1 MQRRRSARRRIRP
14 AQQTHARQLPAR
26 VFPRGPGQCGIAPA
40 WTHGRKGNASMSEQA
55 TTPPC
60 IIVVFGARG
69 DLTKRLVMPALYNLR
84 RSGALGDEFAIV
96 GMDHGDISERAW
108 RTNMGQSMTQLL
120 SSRDAEF
127 QTDEFDTATW
137 DWLRERMHYLR
148 GDFTDQGAYRS
159 LGGVLDK
166 LHKRY
171 GTQGNVLFYLAT
183 AARFFEPVLLN
194 LGEAGLVRQ
203 HEGEGWRRVIVE
215 KPFGHDLPS
224 AQHLNATVA
233 KVLHEDQ
240 VFRIDHFLGKE
251 TVQNILAFRFANGLF
266 EPVWNRDRI
275 DHVQITAAETI
286 GVEGRG
292 RFYDPTGCLR
302 DMVPNH
308 LFQLLAMIAM
318 EPPAAFTTEAMHRRR
333 AEVIEAVRPIRPED
347 VVRGQYAS
355 GAVNRN
361 AVPGYRE
368 EDTVPEDSD
377 TETYVAMKLQ
387 VDTWRWAGVPFYL
400 RTGKRLRERTT
411 EIAIRFKPAPLAPF
425 RSTEVGGYGPDWLVL
440 HIQPDE
446 GISLQFDVKRPGAQV
461 ALAPVRMDFRYR
473 DWFPKEYTVGYER
486 LLQDCM
492 NGEAGLFQDAAMVE
506 GAWRIVQP
514 ILDAWKQPASDFPN
528 YAAGSAGPSAA
539 DALLAMN
546 GGHAW
551 RALTPGRKPPPRRP
565 PEARAGAA
573 TPVKNATR
581 KTASKVGKAPAKKV
595 TRASARR
602 ASAATAKSS
611 QDAATLSGSAAKK
624 AVRKR
629 ATSKVAKTA
638 AKTVSKTAA
647 GNGAAKKSVS
657 RTAARTPRR

>member
-1 MQRRRSARRRIRP
+1 MQRRGPARRRVRP
-14 AQQTHARQLPAR
+14 TGKTHAWQLPAR
-26 VFPRGPGQCGIAPA
+26 VFPRGPGQCGTAPA
-40 WTHGRKGNASMSEQA
+40 RTHGRRGNTSMNEQQ

-69 DLTKRLVMPALYNLR
+69 DLTRRLVMPALYNLR
-84 RSGALGDEFAIV
+84 RAGALGEQFAIV

-108 RTNMGQSMTQLL
+108 RSNMGQSMTQLL

-127 QTDEFDTATW
+127 QTDEFDTDTW

-148 GDFTDQGAYRS
+148 GDFTDVGAYQA
-159 LGGVLDK
+159 LDGVLEK

-194 LGEAGLVRQ
+194 LGEAGLVKQRENQ
-203 HEGEGWRRVIVE
+203 GWRRVIVE

-224 AQHLNATVA
+224 AVALNATVA

-333 AEVIEAVRPIRPED
+333 AEVIEAVRPIKPED

-368 EDTVPEDSD
+368 EDTVPDDSD

-565 PEARAGAA
+565 PEARASAA
-573 TPVKNATR
+573 TPVKKAT
-581 KTASKVGKAPAKKV
+581 KK
-595 TRASARR
+595 
-602 ASAATAKSS
+602 
-611 QDAATLSGSAAKK
+611 AAKK
-624 AVRKR
+624 ATRTGSASKATKASTKR
-629 ATSKVAKTA
+629 VAKAPRT
-638 AKTVSKTAA
+638 TSSAA
-647 GNGAAKKSVS
+647 GSKAAAKKSS
-657 RTAARTPRR
+657 ARTTRKPRS

>member
-1 MQRRRSARRRIRP
+1 M
-14 AQQTHARQLPAR
+14 
-26 VFPRGPGQCGIAPA
+26 
-40 WTHGRKGNASMSEQA
+40 NEQA

-84 RSGALGDEFAIV
+84 RAGALGEEFAIV

-108 RTNMGQSMTQLL
+108 RSNMGQSMTQLL

-127 QTDEFDTATW
+127 QTDEFDTDTW

-148 GDFTDQGAYRS
+148 GDFTDLGAYQA
-159 LGGVLDK
+159 LDGVLEK

-194 LGEAGLVRQ
+194 LGEAGLVKQRENQ
-203 HEGEGWRRVIVE
+203 GWRRVIVE

-224 AQHLNATVA
+224 AKHLNATVA

-333 AEVIEAVRPIRPED
+333 AEVIEAVRPIKPED

-355 GAVNRN
+355 GAVNRS

-368 EDTVPEDSD
+368 EDTVPDDSE

-565 PEARAGAA
+565 LEVRAGAA
-573 TPVKNATR
+573 TPVK
-581 KTASKVGKAPAKKV
+581 K
-595 TRASARR
+595 
-602 ASAATAKSS
+602 
-611 QDAATLSGSAAKK
+611 AAKK
-624 AVRKR
+624 AAKR
-629 ATSKVAKTA
+629 TSKVPAKRASASSTKPVRASEAASAKPSKKTPAKRVSKQVPKA
-638 AKTVSKTAA
+638 AKTVSKAA
-647 GNGAAKKSVS
+647 VSQVAAKKSAGK
-657 RTAARTPRR
+657 TAARKPRG

>member
-1 MQRRRSARRRIRP
+1 M
-14 AQQTHARQLPAR
+14 
-26 VFPRGPGQCGIAPA
+26 
-40 WTHGRKGNASMSEQA
+40 NEQA

-84 RSGALGDEFAIV
+84 RAGALGEEFAIV

-108 RTNMGQSMTQLL
+108 RSNMGQSMTQLL

-127 QTDEFDTATW
+127 QTDEFDTDTW

-148 GDFTDQGAYRS
+148 GDFTDLGAYQA
-159 LGGVLDK
+159 LDGVLEK

-194 LGEAGLVRQ
+194 LGEAGLVKQRENQ
-203 HEGEGWRRVIVE
+203 GWRRVIVE

-224 AQHLNATVA
+224 AKHLNATVA

-333 AEVIEAVRPIRPED
+333 AEVIEAVRPIKPED

-355 GAVNRN
+355 GAVNRS

-368 EDTVPEDSD
+368 EDTVPDDSE

-565 PEARAGAA
+565 PEVRAGAA
-573 TPVKNATR
+573 TPVKKAA
-581 KTASKVGKAPAKKV
+581 KKAAKKASKAPAK
-595 TRASARR
+595 RASASSTKPVR
-602 ASAATAKSS
+602 ASEAASAKP
-611 QDAATLSGSAAKK
+611 AKK
-624 AVRKR
+624 TPAKR
-629 ATSKVAKTA
+629 VSKQVPKV
-638 AKTVSKTAA
+638 AKTVSKAA
-647 GNGAAKKSVS
+647 VSQVAAKKSAGK
-657 RTAARTPRR
+657 TAARKPRG

>member
-1 MQRRRSARRRIRP
+1 MQRRGPARRRVRP
-14 AQQTHARQLPAR
+14 ARQTHAWQLPAR

-40 WTHGRKGNASMSEQA
+40 WTHGREGDASMSEQV

-69 DLTKRLVMPALYNLR
+69 DLTRRLVMPALYNLR
-84 RSGALGDEFAIV
+84 RAGALGEEFAIV
-96 GMDHGDISERAW
+96 GMDHGDITERAW
-108 RTNMGQSMTQLL
+108 RTNMGKAMTELL

-127 QTDEFDTATW
+127 QADGFDTDTW
-137 DWLRERMHYLR
+137 DWLRERMHYVR
-148 GDFTDQGAYRS
+148 GDFTDLRAYQA
-159 LGGVLDK
+159 LDGVLEK

-171 GTQGNVLFYLAT
+171 GTRGNVLFYLAT

-194 LGEAGLVRQ
+194 LGEAGLVKQR
-203 HEGEGWRRVIVE
+203 EGAGWRRVIVE

-224 AQHLNATVA
+224 AKHLNATVA
-233 KVLHEDQ
+233 RVLHEDQ

-333 AEVIEAVRPIRPED
+333 AEVIEAVRPIKPED

-355 GAVNRN
+355 GAVNRS

-368 EDTVPEDSD
+368 EDTVPDESE
-377 TETYVAMKLQ
+377 TETFVAMKLQ

-514 ILDAWKQPASDFPN
+514 ILDAWKQPPSDFPN

-573 TPVKNATR
+573 VPAKKSAKKAVKKAA
-581 KTASKVGKAPAKKV
+581 KKVAKAPAK
-595 TRASARR
+595 R
-602 ASAATAKSS
+602 SAA
-611 QDAATLSGSAAKK
+611 AAGKSAAAASPSKATTK
-624 AVRKR
+624 AVTKR
-629 ATSKVAKTA
+629 ATKKATKPATKAV
-638 AKTVSKTAA
+638 
-647 GNGAAKKSVS
+647 KKSAS
-657 RTAARTPRR
+657 

>member
-1 MQRRRSARRRIRP
+1 
-14 AQQTHARQLPAR
+14 
-26 VFPRGPGQCGIAPA
+26 
-40 WTHGRKGNASMSEQA
+40 MSEQA

-60 IIVVFGARG
+60 IIVVLGARG

-84 RSGALGDEFAIV
+84 RAGALGEQFAIV

-108 RTNMGQSMTQLL
+108 RTTMGQSMTQLL

-127 QTDEFDTATW
+127 QTDEFDTDTW

-148 GDFTDQGAYRS
+148 GDFTDLGAYQA
-159 LGGVLDK
+159 LDGVLDK

-194 LGEAGLVRQ
+194 LGEAGLVKQR
-203 HEGEGWRRVIVE
+203 EGEGWRRVIVE

-224 AQHLNATVA
+224 AKHLNATVG

-333 AEVIEAVRPIRPED
+333 AEVIEAVRPIKPED

-355 GAVNRN
+355 GAVSRS

-368 EDTVPEDSD
+368 EDTVPEDSE

-425 RSTEVGGYGPDWLVL
+425 RSTEVDGYGPDWLVL

-514 ILDAWKQPASDFPN
+514 ILDAWKQPPSDFPN

-573 TPVKNATR
+573 TPVKKAA
-581 KTASKVGKAPAKKV
+581 KKIAKKASKATPKRAAAPAAKSTQGAAGSPGKVAKTSVTRRATKKV
-595 TRASARR
+595 AKAAARTV
-602 ASAATAKSS
+602 SKAAAGK
-611 QDAATLSGSAAKK
+611 SAAKK
-624 AVRKR
+624 SA
-629 ATSKVAKTA
+629 
-638 AKTVSKTAA
+638 SKTA
-647 GNGAAKKSVS
+647 V
-657 RTAARTPRR
+657 RTPRS

>member
-1 MQRRRSARRRIRP
+1 
-14 AQQTHARQLPAR
+14 
-26 VFPRGPGQCGIAPA
+26 
-40 WTHGRKGNASMSEQA
+40 MSEQA

-96 GMDHGDISERAW
+96 GMDHGDISERVW

-127 QTDEFDTATW
+127 QTDEFDAATW

-203 HEGEGWRRVIVE
+203 REGEGWRRVIVE

-292 RFYDPTGCLR
+292 RFYDATGCLR

-368 EDTVPEDSD
+368 EDTVPDDSD

-514 ILDAWKQPASDFPN
+514 ILDAWKQPPSDFPN

>member
-1 MQRRRSARRRIRP
+1 MNE
-14 AQQTHARQLPAR
+14 QQ
-26 VFPRGPGQCGIAPA
+26 
-40 WTHGRKGNASMSEQA
+40 

-69 DLTKRLVMPALYNLR
+69 DLTRRLVMPALYNLR
-84 RSGALGDEFAIV
+84 RAGALGEQFAIV

-108 RTNMGQSMTQLL
+108 RSNMGQSMTQLL

-127 QTDEFDTATW
+127 QTDEFDTDTW

-148 GDFTDQGAYRS
+148 GDFTDVGAYQA
-159 LGGVLDK
+159 LDGVLEK

-194 LGEAGLVRQ
+194 LGEAGLVKQRENQ
-203 HEGEGWRRVIVE
+203 GWRRVIVE

-224 AQHLNATVA
+224 AVALNATVA

-333 AEVIEAVRPIRPED
+333 AEVIEAVRPIKPED

-368 EDTVPEDSD
+368 EDTVPDDSD

-565 PEARAGAA
+565 PEARASAA
-573 TPVKNATR
+573 TPVKKAT
-581 KTASKVGKAPAKKV
+581 KK
-595 TRASARR
+595 
-602 ASAATAKSS
+602 
-611 QDAATLSGSAAKK
+611 AAKK
-624 AVRKR
+624 ATRTGSASKATKASTKR
-629 ATSKVAKTA
+629 VAKAPRT
-638 AKTVSKTAA
+638 TSSAA
-647 GNGAAKKSVS
+647 GSKAAAKKSS
-657 RTAARTPRR
+657 ARTTRKPRS

>member
-1 MQRRRSARRRIRP
+1 M
-14 AQQTHARQLPAR
+14 
-26 VFPRGPGQCGIAPA
+26 
-40 WTHGRKGNASMSEQA
+40 NEQE

-60 IIVVFGARG
+60 IIVVLGARG

-84 RSGALGDEFAIV
+84 RAGALGEQFAIV
-96 GMDHGDISERAW
+96 GMDHGDISERSW
-108 RTNMGQSMTQLL
+108 RTMMGQSMTELL

-127 QTDEFDTATW
+127 QTDEFDTDTW
-137 DWLRERMHYLR
+137 EWLRERMHYLR
-148 GDFTDQGAYRS
+148 GDFTDLGAYQA
-159 LGGVLDK
+159 LDGVLEK

-194 LGEAGLVRQ
+194 LGEAGLVKQR
-203 HEGEGWRRVIVE
+203 EGQGWRRVIVE

-224 AQHLNATVA
+224 AVALNATVA
-233 KVLHEDQ
+233 RVLHEDQ

-333 AEVIEAVRPIRPED
+333 AEVIEAVRPIKPED

-355 GAVNRN
+355 GAVSRS

-368 EDTVPEDSD
+368 EDTVPEDSE

-492 NGEAGLFQDAAMVE
+492 KGEAGLFQDAAMVE
-506 GAWRIVQP
+506 AAWRIVQP
-514 ILDAWKQPASDFPN
+514 ILDAWKQPPSDFPN

-551 RALTPGRKPPPRRP
+551 RALTPGRKPPPRRA
-565 PEARAGAA
+565 PEARSSAA
-573 TPVKNATR
+573 TPIKKATK
-581 KTASKVGKAPAKKV
+581 KT
-595 TRASARR
+595 
-602 ASAATAKSS
+602 
-611 QDAATLSGSAAKK
+611 AKK
-624 AVRKR
+624 AGKATPKR
-629 ATSKVAKTA
+629 AAAPAAKSAQGAAGSPGKVAKTSVTKRATKKVAKAA
-638 AKTVSKTAA
+638 AKTVSKAAA
-647 GNGAAKKSVS
+647 GKSAAKKSAS
-657 RTAARTPRR
+657 KAAVRTPRS

>member
-1 MQRRRSARRRIRP
+1 MQRRGPARRRVRP
-14 AQQTHARQLPAR
+14 AWQTHAWQLPAR

-40 WTHGRKGNASMSEQA
+40 WTHGREGDASMSEQV

-69 DLTKRLVMPALYNLR
+69 DLTRRLVMPALYNLR
-84 RSGALGDEFAIV
+84 RAGALGDEFAIV
-96 GMDHGDISERAW
+96 GMDHGDITERAW
-108 RTNMGQSMTQLL
+108 RTNMGKAMTELL

-127 QTDEFDTATW
+127 QADGFDTDTW
-137 DWLRERMHYLR
+137 DWLRERMHYVR
-148 GDFTDQGAYRS
+148 GDFTDLRAYQS
-159 LGGVLDK
+159 LDGVLEK

-171 GTQGNVLFYLAT
+171 GTRGNVLFYLAT

-194 LGEAGLVRQ
+194 LGEAGLVKQ
-203 HEGEGWRRVIVE
+203 HEGAGWRRVIVE

-224 AQHLNATVA
+224 AKHLNATVA
-233 KVLHEDQ
+233 RVLHEDQ
-240 VFRIDHFLGKE
+240 MFRIDHFLGKE

-333 AEVIEAVRPIRPED
+333 AEVIEAVRPIKPED

-355 GAVNRN
+355 GAVNRS

-368 EDTVPEDSD
+368 EDTVPDESE
-377 TETYVAMKLQ
+377 TETFVAMKLQ

-514 ILDAWKQPASDFPN
+514 ILDAWKQPPSDFPN

-573 TPVKNATR
+573 
-581 KTASKVGKAPAKKV
+581 APAKK
-595 TRASARR
+595 S
-602 ASAATAKSS
+602 
-611 QDAATLSGSAAKK
+611 AKK
-624 AVRKR
+624 AVNKAAKKVAKVPAKRSAAVAGKSAAAASPSKAASKAVTKR
-629 ATSKVAKTA
+629 ATKKATKPATKV
-638 AKTVSKTAA
+638 V
-647 GNGAAKKSVS
+647 KKSAS
-657 RTAARTPRR
+657 

>member
-1 MQRRRSARRRIRP
+1 
-14 AQQTHARQLPAR
+14 
-26 VFPRGPGQCGIAPA
+26 
-40 WTHGRKGNASMSEQA
+40 MSEQA

-84 RSGALGDEFAIV
+84 RSGALGDDFAIV

-194 LGEAGLVRQ
+194 LGEAGLVKQR
-203 HEGEGWRRVIVE
+203 EGEGWRRVIVE
-215 KPFGHDLPS
+215 KPFGHNLPS

-333 AEVIEAVRPIRPED
+333 AEVIEAVRPIKPED

-368 EDTVPEDSD
+368 EDTVPDDSD

-514 ILDAWKQPASDFPN
+514 ILDAWKQPPSDFPN

-573 TPVKNATR
+573 TPIKKTTK
-581 KTASKVGKAPAKKV
+581 KTAKKAGKATPKRAAAPSAKSTQGAAGSPGKVAKTSVTKRATKKV
-595 TRASARR
+595 AK
-602 ASAATAKSS
+602 AAVKAVSN
-611 QDAATLSGSAAKK
+611 AAAGKSAAKK
-624 AVRKR
+624 SA
-629 ATSKVAKTA
+629 
-638 AKTVSKTAA
+638 SKTA
-647 GNGAAKKSVS
+647 V
-657 RTAARTPRR
+657 RIPRR

>member
-1 MQRRRSARRRIRP
+1 M
-14 AQQTHARQLPAR
+14 
-26 VFPRGPGQCGIAPA
+26 
-40 WTHGRKGNASMSEQA
+40 NEQE

-60 IIVVFGARG
+60 IIVVLGARG

-84 RSGALGDEFAIV
+84 RAGALGEQFAIV
-96 GMDHGDISERAW
+96 GMDHGDISERSW
-108 RTNMGQSMTQLL
+108 RTMMGQSMTELL

-127 QTDEFDTATW
+127 QTDEFDTDTW
-137 DWLRERMHYLR
+137 EWLRERMHYLR
-148 GDFTDQGAYRS
+148 GDFTDLGAYQA
-159 LGGVLDK
+159 LDGVLEK

-194 LGEAGLVRQ
+194 LGEAGLVKQR
-203 HEGEGWRRVIVE
+203 EGQGWRRVIVE

-224 AQHLNATVA
+224 AVALNATVA
-233 KVLHEDQ
+233 RVLHEDQ

-333 AEVIEAVRPIRPED
+333 AEVIEAVRPIKPED

-355 GAVNRN
+355 GAVSRS

-368 EDTVPEDSD
+368 EDTVPEDSE

-492 NGEAGLFQDAAMVE
+492 KGEAGLFQDAAMVE
-506 GAWRIVQP
+506 AAWRIVQP
-514 ILDAWKQPASDFPN
+514 ILDAWKQPPSDFPN

-551 RALTPGRKPPPRRP
+551 RALTPGRKPPPRRA
-565 PEARAGAA
+565 PEARSSAA
-573 TPVKNATR
+573 TPIKKATK
-581 KTASKVGKAPAKKV
+581 KTAKKAGKATPKRAAAPAAKSAQGAAGSPGKVAKTSVTKRATKKVAKAAAKTVGKA
-595 TRASARR
+595 
-602 ASAATAKSS
+602 AAGK
-611 QDAATLSGSAAKK
+611 SAAKK
-624 AVRKR
+624 SASKAAV
-629 ATSKVAKTA
+629 
-638 AKTVSKTAA
+638 
-647 GNGAAKKSVS
+647 
-657 RTAARTPRR
+657 RTPRS

>member
-1 MQRRRSARRRIRP
+1 M
-14 AQQTHARQLPAR
+14 
-26 VFPRGPGQCGIAPA
+26 
-40 WTHGRKGNASMSEQA
+40 NEQE

-60 IIVVFGARG
+60 IIVVLGARG

-84 RSGALGDEFAIV
+84 RAGALGEQFAIV
-96 GMDHGDISERAW
+96 GMDHGDISERSW
-108 RTNMGQSMTQLL
+108 RTMMGQSMTELL

-127 QTDEFDTATW
+127 QTDEFDTDTW
-137 DWLRERMHYLR
+137 EWLRERMHYLR
-148 GDFTDQGAYRS
+148 GDFTDLGAYQA
-159 LGGVLDK
+159 LDGVLEK

-194 LGEAGLVRQ
+194 LGEAELVKQR
-203 HEGEGWRRVIVE
+203 EGQGWRRVIVE

-224 AQHLNATVA
+224 AVALNATVA
-233 KVLHEDQ
+233 RVLHEDQ

-333 AEVIEAVRPIRPED
+333 AEVIEAVRPIKPED

-355 GAVNRN
+355 GAVSRS

-368 EDTVPEDSD
+368 EDTVPEDSE

-492 NGEAGLFQDAAMVE
+492 KGEAGLFQDAAMVE
-506 GAWRIVQP
+506 AAWRIVQP
-514 ILDAWKQPASDFPN
+514 ILDAWKQPPSDFPN

-551 RALTPGRKPPPRRP
+551 RALTPGRKPPPRRA
-565 PEARAGAA
+565 PEARSSAA
-573 TPVKNATR
+573 TPIKKATK
-581 KTASKVGKAPAKKV
+581 KT
-595 TRASARR
+595 
-602 ASAATAKSS
+602 
-611 QDAATLSGSAAKK
+611 AKK
-624 AVRKR
+624 ASKATPKR
-629 ATSKVAKTA
+629 AAAPAAKSAQGAAGSPGKVAKTSVTKRATKKVAKAA
-638 AKTVSKTAA
+638 AKTVSKAAA
-647 GNGAAKKSVS
+647 GKSAAKKSASKTAVRTS
-657 RTAARTPRR
+657 RS

>member
-1 MQRRRSARRRIRP
+1 
-14 AQQTHARQLPAR
+14 
-26 VFPRGPGQCGIAPA
+26 
-40 WTHGRKGNASMSEQA
+40 MSEQA

-203 HEGEGWRRVIVE
+203 REGEGWRRVIVE

-224 AQHLNATVA
+224 AQHLNVTVA

-333 AEVIEAVRPIRPED
+333 AEVIEAVRPIKPED

-368 EDTVPEDSD
+368 EDTVPDDSD

-514 ILDAWKQPASDFPN
+514 ILDAWKQPPSDFPN

>member
-1 MQRRRSARRRIRP
+1 M
-14 AQQTHARQLPAR
+14 
-26 VFPRGPGQCGIAPA
+26 
-40 WTHGRKGNASMSEQA
+40 NEQA

-84 RSGALGDEFAIV
+84 RAGALGEEFAIV

-108 RTNMGQSMTQLL
+108 RSNMGQSMTQLL

-127 QTDEFDTATW
+127 QTDEFDTDTW

-148 GDFTDQGAYRS
+148 GDFTDLGAYQA
-159 LGGVLDK
+159 LDGVLEK

-171 GTQGNVLFYLAT
+171 GTQGNVLFYLAP

-194 LGEAGLVRQ
+194 LGEAGLVKQRENQ
-203 HEGEGWRRVIVE
+203 GWRRVIVE

-224 AQHLNATVA
+224 AKHLNATVA

-333 AEVIEAVRPIRPED
+333 AEVIEAVRPIKPED

-355 GAVNRN
+355 GAVNRS

-368 EDTVPEDSD
+368 EDTVPDDSE

-565 PEARAGAA
+565 PEVRAGAA
-573 TPVKNATR
+573 APVKKAA
-581 KTASKVGKAPAKKV
+581 KKAAKKASKAPAK
-595 TRASARR
+595 RASASSTKPVRATEA
-602 ASAATAKSS
+602 ASAKP
-611 QDAATLSGSAAKK
+611 AKK
-624 AVRKR
+624 TPAKR
-629 ATSKVAKTA
+629 VSKQVPKA
-638 AKTVSKTAA
+638 AKTVSKAA
-647 GNGAAKKSVS
+647 VSQVAAKKSAGK
-657 RTAARTPRR
+657 TAARKPRG

>member
-1 MQRRRSARRRIRP
+1 
-14 AQQTHARQLPAR
+14 
-26 VFPRGPGQCGIAPA
+26 
-40 WTHGRKGNASMSEQA
+40 MSEQA

-203 HEGEGWRRVIVE
+203 REGEGWRRVIVE

-224 AQHLNATVA
+224 AKHLNATVA

-368 EDTVPEDSD
+368 EDTVPDDSD

-514 ILDAWKQPASDFPN
+514 ILDAWKQPPSDFPN

>member
-1 MQRRRSARRRIRP
+1 
-14 AQQTHARQLPAR
+14 
-26 VFPRGPGQCGIAPA
+26 
-40 WTHGRKGNASMSEQA
+40 MSEQA

-203 HEGEGWRRVIVE
+203 REGEGWRRVIVE

-224 AQHLNATVA
+224 AKHLNATVA

-514 ILDAWKQPASDFPN
+514 ILDAWKQPPSDFPN

-551 RALTPGRKPPPRRP
+551 RALTPGRKPPPRRL
-565 PEARAGAA
+565 PEVRAGAA
-573 TPVKNATR
+573 TPVK
-581 KTASKVGKAPAKKV
+581 KAPRK
-595 TRASARR
+595 
-602 ASAATAKSS
+602 
-611 QDAATLSGSAAKK
+611 AAKK
-624 AVRKR
+624 TSKSPTGRASVATAAPSEGTAGASRKVARKAVTKY
-629 ATSKVAKTA
+629 SSKKVAKTP
-638 AKTVSKTAA
+638 AKSLGKSAVGKTA
-647 GNGAAKKSVS
+647 K
-657 RTAARTPRR
+657 ARKPRS

>member
-1 MQRRRSARRRIRP
+1 M
-14 AQQTHARQLPAR
+14 
-26 VFPRGPGQCGIAPA
+26 
-40 WTHGRKGNASMSEQA
+40 NEQE

-60 IIVVFGARG
+60 IIVVLGARG

-84 RSGALGDEFAIV
+84 RAGALGEQFAIV
-96 GMDHGDISERAW
+96 GMDHGDISERSW
-108 RTNMGQSMTQLL
+108 RTMMGQSMTELL

-127 QTDEFDTATW
+127 QTDEFDTDTW
-137 DWLRERMHYLR
+137 EWLRERMHYLR
-148 GDFTDQGAYRS
+148 GDFTDLGAYQA
-159 LGGVLDK
+159 LDGVLEK

-194 LGEAGLVRQ
+194 LGEAGLVKQR
-203 HEGEGWRRVIVE
+203 EGQGWRRVIVE

-224 AQHLNATVA
+224 AVALNATVA
-233 KVLHEDQ
+233 RVLHEDQ

-333 AEVIEAVRPIRPED
+333 AEVIEAVRPIKPED

-355 GAVNRN
+355 GAVSRS

-368 EDTVPEDSD
+368 EDTVPEDSE

-492 NGEAGLFQDAAMVE
+492 KGEAGLFQDAAMVE
-506 GAWRIVQP
+506 AAWRIVQP
-514 ILDAWKQPASDFPN
+514 ILDAWKQPPSDFPN

-551 RALTPGRKPPPRRP
+551 RALTPGRKPPPRRG
-565 PEARAGAA
+565 PEARSSAA
-573 TPVKNATR
+573 TPVKKATK
-581 KTASKVGKAPAKKV
+581 KT
-595 TRASARR
+595 
-602 ASAATAKSS
+602 
-611 QDAATLSGSAAKK
+611 AKK
-624 AVRKR
+624 ASKATPKR
-629 ATSKVAKTA
+629 AAAPAAKSAQGAAGSHGKVAKTSVTKRATKKVAKAA
-638 AKTVSKTAA
+638 AKTVSKAAA
-647 GNGAAKKSVS
+647 GKSAAKKPASK
-657 RTAARTPRR
+657 TAVRTPRS

>member
-1 MQRRRSARRRIRP
+1 
-14 AQQTHARQLPAR
+14 
-26 VFPRGPGQCGIAPA
+26 
-40 WTHGRKGNASMSEQA
+40 MSEQA

-60 IIVVFGARG
+60 IIVVLGARG

-84 RSGALGDEFAIV
+84 RAGALGEQFAIV

-108 RTNMGQSMTQLL
+108 RTTMGQSMTQLL

-127 QTDEFDTATW
+127 QTDQFDTDTW

-148 GDFTDQGAYRS
+148 GDFTDLGAYQA
-159 LGGVLDK
+159 LDGVLDK

-203 HEGEGWRRVIVE
+203 REGEGWRRVIVE

-224 AQHLNATVA
+224 AKHLNATVG

-333 AEVIEAVRPIRPED
+333 AEVIEAVRPIKPED

-355 GAVNRN
+355 GAVSRS

-368 EDTVPEDSD
+368 EDTVPEDSE

-425 RSTEVGGYGPDWLVL
+425 RSTEVDGYGPDWLVL

-514 ILDAWKQPASDFPN
+514 ILDAWKQPPSDFPN

-573 TPVKNATR
+573 TPVKKAA
-581 KTASKVGKAPAKKV
+581 KKIAKKASKATPKRAAAPAAKSTQGAAGSPGKVAKTSVTRRATKKV
-595 TRASARR
+595 AKAAARTV
-602 ASAATAKSS
+602 SKAAAGK
-611 QDAATLSGSAAKK
+611 SAAKK
-624 AVRKR
+624 SA
-629 ATSKVAKTA
+629 
-638 AKTVSKTAA
+638 SKTA
-647 GNGAAKKSVS
+647 V
-657 RTAARTPRR
+657 RTPRS

>member
-1 MQRRRSARRRIRP
+1 M
-14 AQQTHARQLPAR
+14 
-26 VFPRGPGQCGIAPA
+26 
-40 WTHGRKGNASMSEQA
+40 NEQE

-84 RSGALGDEFAIV
+84 RAGALGEPFAIV

-108 RTNMGQSMTQLL
+108 RTNMGQSMTELL
-120 SSRDAEF
+120 GSRDAEF
-127 QTDEFDTATW
+127 QTDEFDTDTW

-148 GDFTDQGAYRS
+148 GDFTDLGAYQA
-159 LGGVLDK
+159 LDGALDK

-194 LGEAGLVRQ
+194 LGEAGLIEKR
-203 HEGEGWRRVIVE
+203 EGEGWRRVIVE
-215 KPFGHDLPS
+215 KPFGHDLLS

-333 AEVIEAVRPIRPED
+333 AEVIEAVRPIKPED

-355 GAVNRN
+355 GAVSRS

-368 EDTVPEDSD
+368 EDTVPEDSE

-473 DWFPKEYTVGYER
+473 DWFPKGYTVGYER

-514 ILDAWKQPASDFPN
+514 ILDAWKQPPSDFPN

-551 RALTPGRKPPPRRP
+551 RALTPGRKPPPRRA
-565 PEARAGAA
+565 PEARSSAA
-573 TPVKNATR
+573 TPIKKATK
-581 KTASKVGKAPAKKV
+581 KTAKNTKETAKKV
-595 TRASARR
+595 SKAPARR
-602 ASAATAKSS
+602 ASAAAAKPS
-611 QDAATLSGSAAKK
+611 QDAAASSGSAVKK
-624 AVRKR
+624 AVTKR
-629 ATSKVAKTA
+629 LTKKVAKAA
-638 AKTVSKTAA
+638 AKTVGKAAAGKSAAEKSVSKTA
-647 GNGAAKKSVS
+647 S
-657 RTAARTPRR
+657 RAPHR

>member
-1 MQRRRSARRRIRP
+1 MNE
-14 AQQTHARQLPAR
+14 QQ
-26 VFPRGPGQCGIAPA
+26 
-40 WTHGRKGNASMSEQA
+40 

-69 DLTKRLVMPALYNLR
+69 DLTRRLVMPALYNLR
-84 RSGALGDEFAIV
+84 RSGALGDDFAIV

-108 RTNMGQSMTQLL
+108 RTNMGKAMTQLL

-127 QTDEFDTATW
+127 QTDAFDTVTW
-137 DWLRERMHYLR
+137 EWLRERMHYVR
-148 GDFTDQGAYRS
+148 GDFTDQGAYQS

-194 LGEAGLVRQ
+194 LGEAGLVKQR
-203 HEGEGWRRVIVE
+203 EGEGWRRVIVE

-224 AQHLNATVA
+224 AIALNATVA

-333 AEVIEAVRPIRPED
+333 AEVIEAVRPIKPED

-355 GAVNRN
+355 GAVNRS

-565 PEARAGAA
+565 PEVRASAA
-573 TPVKNATR
+573 TPVKKASKPATR
-581 KTASKVGKAPAKKV
+581 NAGAAPAK
-595 TRASARR
+595 RAPAT
-602 ASAATAKSS
+602 TAKAAEVSS
-611 QDAATLSGSAAKK
+611 GGSTTRAKK
-624 AVRKR
+624 AVAKR
-629 ATSKVAKTA
+629 A
-638 AKTVSKTAA
+638 AKTTAKTTRRVGIKTATGNAA
-647 GNGAAKKSVS
+647 GKKAPA
-657 RTAARTPRR
+657 RRAARKPAS

>member
-1 MQRRRSARRRIRP
+1 
-14 AQQTHARQLPAR
+14 
-26 VFPRGPGQCGIAPA
+26 
-40 WTHGRKGNASMSEQA
+40 MSEQA

-60 IIVVFGARG
+60 IIVVLGARG

-84 RSGALGDEFAIV
+84 RAGALGEQFAIV

-108 RTNMGQSMTQLL
+108 RTTMGQSMTQLL

-127 QTDEFDTATW
+127 QTDQFDTDTW

-148 GDFTDQGAYRS
+148 GDFTDLGAYQA
-159 LGGVLDK
+159 LDGVLDK

-203 HEGEGWRRVIVE
+203 REGEGWRRVIVE

-224 AQHLNATVA
+224 AKHLNATVG

-333 AEVIEAVRPIRPED
+333 AEVIEAVRPIKPED

-355 GAVNRN
+355 GAVSRS

-368 EDTVPEDSD
+368 EDTVPEDSE

-514 ILDAWKQPASDFPN
+514 ILDAWKQPPSDFPN

-573 TPVKNATR
+573 TPVKKAA
-581 KTASKVGKAPAKKV
+581 KKIPKKASKATPKRAAAPAAKSTQGAAGSPGKVAKTSVTRRATKKV
-595 TRASARR
+595 AKAAARTV
-602 ASAATAKSS
+602 SKAAAGK
-611 QDAATLSGSAAKK
+611 SAAKK
-624 AVRKR
+624 SA
-629 ATSKVAKTA
+629 
-638 AKTVSKTAA
+638 SKTA
-647 GNGAAKKSVS
+647 V
-657 RTAARTPRR
+657 RTPRS

>member
-1 MQRRRSARRRIRP
+1 
-14 AQQTHARQLPAR
+14 
-26 VFPRGPGQCGIAPA
+26 
-40 WTHGRKGNASMSEQA
+40 MSEQA

-84 RSGALGDEFAIV
+84 RSGALGDDFAIV

-194 LGEAGLVRQ
+194 LGEAGLVKQR
-203 HEGEGWRRVIVE
+203 EGEGWRRVIVE

-333 AEVIEAVRPIRPED
+333 AEVIEAVRPIKPED

-368 EDTVPEDSD
+368 EDTVPDDSD

-514 ILDAWKQPASDFPN
+514 ILDAWKQPPSDFPN

-565 PEARAGAA
+565 PEAPAGAA
-573 TPVKNATR
+573 TPIKKTTK
-581 KTASKVGKAPAKKV
+581 KTAKKAGKATPKRAAAPSAKSTQGAAGSPGKVAKTSVTKRATKKV
-595 TRASARR
+595 AK
-602 ASAATAKSS
+602 AAAKAVSN
-611 QDAATLSGSAAKK
+611 AAAGKSAAKK
-624 AVRKR
+624 SA
-629 ATSKVAKTA
+629 
-638 AKTVSKTAA
+638 SKTA
-647 GNGAAKKSVS
+647 G
-657 RTAARTPRR
+657 RIPRR

>member
-1 MQRRRSARRRIRP
+1 MQRRGPARRRVRP
-14 AQQTHARQLPAR
+14 TCETHAWQLPPR
-26 VFPRGPGQCGIAPA
+26 VFPRGPGQCGTAPA
-40 WTHGRKGNASMSEQA
+40 RAHGRKGNASMNEQQ

-69 DLTKRLVMPALYNLR
+69 DLTRRLVMPALYNLR
-84 RSGALGDEFAIV
+84 RAGALGDDFAIV

-108 RTNMGQSMTQLL
+108 RTNMGKAMTQLL

-127 QTDEFDTATW
+127 QTDAFDTATW

-148 GDFTDQGAYRS
+148 GDFTDQGAYQS

-194 LGEAGLVRQ
+194 LGEAGLVKQR
-203 HEGEGWRRVIVE
+203 EGQGWRRVIVE

-224 AQHLNATVA
+224 AIALNATVA

-333 AEVIEAVRPIRPED
+333 AEVIEAVRPIKPED

-355 GAVNRN
+355 GAVNRS

-368 EDTVPEDSD
+368 EDTVPDDSD

-565 PEARAGAA
+565 PEVRTSAMTPAGKTRKSAAKRA
-573 TPVKNATR
+573 TPPTASRASTATKKSTQASAALKGKVAKAVVKPATR
-581 KTASKVGKAPAKKV
+581 KIAKTTRKAVGDRIEAQ
-595 TRASARR
+595 T
-602 ASAATAKSS
+602 SAAARPK
-611 QDAATLSGSAAKK
+611 
-624 AVRKR
+624 RK
-629 ATSKVAKTA
+629 
-638 AKTVSKTAA
+638 
-647 GNGAAKKSVS
+647 
-657 RTAARTPRR
+657 PRS

>member
-1 MQRRRSARRRIRP
+1 
-14 AQQTHARQLPAR
+14 
-26 VFPRGPGQCGIAPA
+26 
-40 WTHGRKGNASMSEQA
+40 MSEQA

-60 IIVVFGARG
+60 IIVLFGARG

-203 HEGEGWRRVIVE
+203 REGEGWRRVIVE

-514 ILDAWKQPASDFPN
+514 ILDAWKQPPSDFPN

-611 QDAATLSGSAAKK
+611 QDAATSSGSAAKK

>member
-1 MQRRRSARRRIRP
+1 
-14 AQQTHARQLPAR
+14 
-26 VFPRGPGQCGIAPA
+26 
-40 WTHGRKGNASMSEQA
+40 MSEQA

-127 QTDEFDTATW
+127 QTDQFDTATW

-166 LHKRY
+166 LHKHY

-203 HEGEGWRRVIVE
+203 REGEGWRRVIVE

-233 KVLHEDQ
+233 RVLHEDQ

-333 AEVIEAVRPIRPED
+333 AEVIEAVRPIKPED

-368 EDTVPEDSD
+368 EDTVPDDSD

-514 ILDAWKQPASDFPN
+514 ILDAWKQPPSDFPN

-565 PEARAGAA
+565 PEVRAGAA
-573 TPVKNATR
+573 TPVKKAAK
-581 KTASKVGKAPAKKV
+581 KTASRVGKAPAKKLAS
-595 TRASARR
+595 ASARR

-611 QDAATLSGSAAKK
+611 QDAATSSGGAAKK
-624 AVRKR
+624 TVRKR
-629 ATSKVAKTA
+629 ATSKVAKVA
-638 AKTVSKTAA
+638 GNTAA
-647 GNGAAKKSVS
+647 GKGAAKKSASKTV
-657 RTAARTPRR
+657 ARTPRR

>member
-1 MQRRRSARRRIRP
+1 
-14 AQQTHARQLPAR
+14 
-26 VFPRGPGQCGIAPA
+26 
-40 WTHGRKGNASMSEQA
+40 MSEQA

-96 GMDHGDISERAW
+96 GMDHGDISERVW

-203 HEGEGWRRVIVE
+203 REGEGWRRVIVE

-292 RFYDPTGCLR
+292 RFYDATGCLR

-368 EDTVPEDSD
+368 EDTVPDDSD

-514 ILDAWKQPASDFPN
+514 ILDAWKQPPSDFPN

>member
-1 MQRRRSARRRIRP
+1 
-14 AQQTHARQLPAR
+14 
-26 VFPRGPGQCGIAPA
+26 
-40 WTHGRKGNASMSEQA
+40 MSEQA

-60 IIVVFGARG
+60 IIVVLGARG

-84 RSGALGDEFAIV
+84 RAGALGEQFAIV

-108 RTNMGQSMTQLL
+108 RTTMGQSMTQLL

-127 QTDEFDTATW
+127 QTDQFDTDTW

-148 GDFTDQGAYRS
+148 GDFTDLGAYQA
-159 LGGVLDK
+159 LDGVLDK

-194 LGEAGLVRQ
+194 LGEAGLVKQR
-203 HEGEGWRRVIVE
+203 EGEGWRRVIVE

-224 AQHLNATVA
+224 AKHLNATVG

-333 AEVIEAVRPIRPED
+333 AEVIEAVRPIKPED

-355 GAVNRN
+355 GAVSRS

-368 EDTVPEDSD
+368 EDTVPEDSE

-425 RSTEVGGYGPDWLVL
+425 RSTEVDGYGPDWLVL

-514 ILDAWKQPASDFPN
+514 ILDAWKQPPSDFPN

-573 TPVKNATR
+573 TPVKKAA
-581 KTASKVGKAPAKKV
+581 KKIAKKASKATPKRAAAPAAKSTQGAAGSPGKVAKTSVTRRATKKV
-595 TRASARR
+595 AKAAARTV
-602 ASAATAKSS
+602 SKAAAGK
-611 QDAATLSGSAAKK
+611 SAAKK
-624 AVRKR
+624 SA
-629 ATSKVAKTA
+629 
-638 AKTVSKTAA
+638 SKTA
-647 GNGAAKKSVS
+647 V
-657 RTAARTPRR
+657 RTPRS

>member
-1 MQRRRSARRRIRP
+1 MQRRGPARRRVRP
-14 AQQTHARQLPAR
+14 AQQTHAWQLPAR

-40 WTHGRKGNASMSEQA
+40 RTHGRKGNTSMNEQE

-60 IIVVFGARG
+60 IIVVLGARG

-84 RSGALGDEFAIV
+84 RAGALGEQFAIV
-96 GMDHGDISERAW
+96 GMDHGDISERSW
-108 RTNMGQSMTQLL
+108 RTMMGQSMTELL

-127 QTDEFDTATW
+127 QTDEFDTDTW
-137 DWLRERMHYLR
+137 EWLRERMHYLR
-148 GDFTDQGAYRS
+148 GDFTDLGAYQA
-159 LGGVLDK
+159 LDGVLEK

-194 LGEAGLVRQ
+194 LGEAGLVKQR
-203 HEGEGWRRVIVE
+203 EGQGWRRVIVE

-224 AQHLNATVA
+224 AVALNATVA
-233 KVLHEDQ
+233 RVLHEDQ

-333 AEVIEAVRPIRPED
+333 AEVIEAVRPIKPED

-355 GAVNRN
+355 GAVSRS

-368 EDTVPEDSD
+368 EDTVPEDSE

-492 NGEAGLFQDAAMVE
+492 KGEAGLFQDAAMVE
-506 GAWRIVQP
+506 AAWRIVQP
-514 ILDAWKQPASDFPN
+514 ILDAWKQPPSDFPN

-551 RALTPGRKPPPRRP
+551 RALTPGRKPPPRRG
-565 PEARAGAA
+565 PEARSSAA
-573 TPVKNATR
+573 TPVKKATK
-581 KTASKVGKAPAKKV
+581 KT
-595 TRASARR
+595 
-602 ASAATAKSS
+602 
-611 QDAATLSGSAAKK
+611 AKK
-624 AVRKR
+624 ASKATPKR
-629 ATSKVAKTA
+629 AAAPAAKSAQGAAGSHGKVAKTSVTKRATKKVAKAA
-638 AKTVSKTAA
+638 AKTVSKAAA
-647 GNGAAKKSVS
+647 GKSAAKKPASK
-657 RTAARTPRR
+657 TAVRTPRS

>member
-1 MQRRRSARRRIRP
+1 
-14 AQQTHARQLPAR
+14 
-26 VFPRGPGQCGIAPA
+26 
-40 WTHGRKGNASMSEQA
+40 MSEQT

-84 RSGALGDEFAIV
+84 RIGALGEQLAIV
-96 GMDHGDISERAW
+96 GMDHGDISERTW
-108 RTNMGQSMTQLL
+108 RTNMGQSMAQLL
-120 SSRDAEF
+120 NSRDAEF
-127 QTDEFDTATW
+127 QTDQFDTGTW

-148 GDFTDQGAYRS
+148 GDFTDLGAYQA
-159 LGGVLDK
+159 LGGLLDK

-194 LGEAGLVRQ
+194 LGESSLVKQR
-203 HEGEGWRRVIVE
+203 EGEGWRRVIVE

-224 AQHLNATVA
+224 AKHLNATVA

-333 AEVIEAVRPIRPED
+333 AEVIEAVRPLQPED
-347 VVRGQYAS
+347 VVRGQYAC
-355 GAVNRN
+355 GAVSRS

-368 EDTVPEDSD
+368 EDTVPENSE

-425 RSTEVGGYGPDWLVL
+425 RSTDVGGYGPDWLVL

-446 GISLQFDVKRPGAQV
+446 GISLQFDVKRPGTQV

-514 ILDAWKQPASDFPN
+514 ILDAWTQPPSDFPN
-528 YAAGSAGPSAA
+528 YAAGSVGPSAA
-539 DALLAMN
+539 DALLAIN
-546 GGHAW
+546 GGHTW
-551 RALTPGRKPPPRRP
+551 RELTPGRKPPPRRT
-565 PEARAGAA
+565 PEVHADAA
-573 TPVKNATR
+573 TPVEG
-581 KTASKVGKAPAKKV
+581 AS
-595 TRASARR
+595 
-602 ASAATAKSS
+602 
-611 QDAATLSGSAAKK
+611 KK
-624 AVRKR
+624 AVRKAIKAPAKR
-629 ATSKVAKTA
+629 ASAAPAASTQAASAARQKVAKKVVTQRASKQVAKFA
-638 AKTVSKTAA
+638 AKTLRKSAVGKV
-647 GNGAAKKSVS
+647 AAKKSAS
-657 RTAARTPRR
+657 RLATARKSRS